1 MLLAFS
7 TTVAAFEPNLVIF
20 KPLATAELDL
30 SWGMIV
36 DIIFVVVYLF
46 LVFDEAITS

>member
-20 KPLATAELDL
+20 RPLATAELDL

-36 DIIFVVVYLF
+36 DIYLLLF
-46 LVFDEAITS
+46 FDEAITC